1 MCSDS
6 EVHCVLLYFRVHF
19 SAVTH
24 ETFLW
29 KTSLLLFPAL
39 TRWLDLLKTNQNLEP
54 KWKLSL
60 NFLPTLLRTFYSRS
74 GCGLFFFFL
83 SQTLENSPR
92 TGRWRRW
99 RSVWDR
105 CSPGPWSRGETRQKA
120 QTNFLQRRA
129 DAEALY
135 RSFIRPGAGG
145 GGRGGGLES
154 KTSGACSEAGS
165 PRPAWHL

>member
-1 MCSDS
+1 MKYI
-6 EVHCVLLYFRVHF
+6 VYFYISVFIFPRWLGNFPLKNVVAAFPCPHTMVGLVENQPKPRTQMKTLIKLPPNFTAHF
-19 SAVTH
+19 
-24 ETFLW
+24 
-29 KTSLLLFPAL
+29 LFPQ
-39 TRWLDLLKTNQNLEP
+39 R
-54 KWKLSL
+54 
-60 NFLPTLLRTFYSRS
+60 LRP
-74 GCGLFFFFL
+74 FFFFL

-145 GGRGGGLES
+145 GGRGRGGGLES